1 MTSKCPEIF
10 PFLLS
15 KVYCFQM
22 MVFLWGKSW
31 QNSKNVRYRN
41 FLVKPLVDKCPL
53 ENNATYGDRAKRP
66 QGPIIV
72 YLHRLGSKPL

>member
-1 MTSKCPEIF
+1 
-10 PFLLS
+10 
-15 KVYCFQM
+15 M

-41 FLVKPLVDKCPL
+41 FLVKPLVGKCPL

-66 QGPIIV
+66 QGPIICMLLTHIGHKTFIKSQIN
-72 YLHRLGSKPL
+72 YTRMFLIFQMIA